1 MRYERRVGSGTRG
14 GGKRTRRWASG
25 VDRQS
30 DSLPCADAVLATK
43 LPGLPKSP
51 CVFDCA
57 KKKNFFPSFFLLFV
71 TGNFLTFRGGCLPKK
86 FGVACQKFQLLLML
100 FVSRVRDVTSM
111 QTNLTTDL
119 NREEPRT
126 GGQDCVTIYCDTI
139 SGDNVDFLDGK

>member
-1 MRYERRVGSGTRG
+1 MVNVRDAGRRASTGSRIHCLVLT
-14 GGKRTRRWASG
+14 
-25 VDRQS
+25 QS
-30 DSLPCADAVLATK
+30 LRLNCPDYQSRP
-43 LPGLPKSP
+43 
-51 CVFDCA
+51 VFLTVR
-57 KKKNFFPSFFLLFV
+57 KKFFFQSFFLLFV
-71 TGNFLTFRGGCLPKK
+71 SGNFLTFRGGCLPKK